1 MKEDDASTLLRAFG
15 SAVRARRQALGL
27 SQEELAARADLHR
40 TYVGDIER
48 GRRNVSLNNIRKLAV
63 ALGCSPSD
71 LLREAEASR

>member
-15 SAVRARRQALGL
+15 SAVRARRTALGL

-48 GRRNVSLNNIRKLAV
+48 GRRNVSLNNIRKLAA

-71 LLREAEASR
+71 LLREAEAAR

>member
-1 MKEDDASTLLRAFG
+1 VKEDDASRLPRAFG
-15 SAVRARRQALGL
+15 AAVRARRTALGL

-48 GRRNVSLNNIRKLAV
+48 GRRNVSLNNIRKLAA

-71 LLREAEASR
+71 LLREAEGRL

>member
-1 MKEDDASTLLRAFG
+1 VKEDDASRLRRGFG
-15 SAVRARRQALGL
+15 LAVRARRQGLGL

-48 GRRNVSLNNIRKLAV
+48 GRRNVSLNNIRRLAA

-71 LLREAEASR
+71 LLREAEGRL